1 MPEPVAAQTKPASA
15 PLIAA
20 EALEARLDRLRARGA
35 DTLDVLGWALI
46 EALSRRV
53 RYSPARARAAIA
65 RRLAHALEALE
76 ARLECAAA
84 ASPAASAHGQEVA
97 GPLATLLAA
106 FGDAQLPP
114 GGAAPPRE
122 LKTVRDFRRS
132 WTRLHTE
139 RQLAQALTQAP
150 ENAGPLNSQHL
161 LLQAMTRLKA
171 LSPDYLEAFI
181 GYADALLWLEQ
192 AGAMLEA
199 TKKEPARAAAKPP
212 SPKSASKK
220 PAQAARTRR
229 TRTRPGAES

>member
-20 EALEARLDRLRARGA
+20 EALAARLDRLRARGA

-53 RYSPARARAAIA
+53 GHSPVRAQAAIA

-76 ARLECAAA
+76 ARLECAAV
-84 ASPAASAHGQEVA
+84 ASPAASAHDEGVA
-97 GPLATLLAA
+97 SPLATLLAA
-106 FGDAQLPP
+106 LGDAPPLP
-114 GGAAPPRE
+114 GGAAQPRE
-122 LKTVRDFRRS
+122 LKAVRDFRRS
-132 WTRLHTE
+132 WTRLHRE

-192 AGAMLEA
+192 AGTMLEA
-199 TKKEPARAAAKPP
+199 TKKEPARAAAKSLP
-212 SPKSASKK
+212 PKSASKR

-229 TRTRPGAES
+229 TKTLPGAES